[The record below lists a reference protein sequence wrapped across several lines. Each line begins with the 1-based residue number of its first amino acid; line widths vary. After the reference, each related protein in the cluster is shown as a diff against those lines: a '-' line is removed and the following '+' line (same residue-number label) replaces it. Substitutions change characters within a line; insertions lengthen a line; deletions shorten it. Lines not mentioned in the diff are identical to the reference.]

1 MLKKYEK
8 VLEQDY
14 RSWYKTAEAYRKKV
28 AEDPDR
34 LHFLSLIHI

>member
-14 RSWYKTAEAYRKKV
+14 RSWYKTAEAYRKRWQRIRT
-28 AEDPDR
+28 D
-34 LHFLSLIHI
+34 SISI